1 MTHCKLLLS
10 VAECS
15 SPPWHGRSQ
24 PGPGSPEALGERQ
37 QGEALVWGMFLSS
50 TLCPWLPALLQAPKT
65 FTRTCF
71 ESS

>member
-10 VAECS
+10 VAEYS

-24 PGPGSPEALGERQ
+24 PGPGNPEALGERQ
-37 QGEALVWGMFLSS
+37 QGEALVWGIFLDSPF
-50 TLCPWLPALLQAPKT
+50 CPWLPALLPVPKT
-65 FTRTCF
+65 FARPCF